1 VTRRA
6 QLLVRTFYQALAPPS
21 DGTSEY
27 RPNET
32 RTISCGV
39 APLHGLFLQ
48 IHGLFLQSDWREMGP
63 AAHFLTVRSHF
74 TSGEP
79 MDAPVAGPPKVEHG
93 SLLPARYRRG
103 LEAKPPKRQ
112 RYFPARKRST
122 VAASS
127 GCSAMT

>member
-1 VTRRA
+1 
-6 QLLVRTFYQALAPPS
+6 
-21 DGTSEY
+21 
-27 RPNET
+27 
-32 RTISCGV
+32 
-39 APLHGLFLQ
+39 
-48 IHGLFLQSDWREMGP
+48 
-63 AAHFLTVRSHF
+63 
-74 TSGEP
+74 

-112 RYFPARKRST
+112 CYFPARKRST